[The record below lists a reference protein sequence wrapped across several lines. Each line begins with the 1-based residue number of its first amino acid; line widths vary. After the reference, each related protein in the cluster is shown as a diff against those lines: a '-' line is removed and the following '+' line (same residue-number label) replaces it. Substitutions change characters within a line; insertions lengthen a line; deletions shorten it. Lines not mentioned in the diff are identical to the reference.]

1 MLLLG
6 SEVKCEYLPV
16 VWICLSDDAGDEFD
30 KYYFHYPYHFII
42 IINIMSGVQCSLI

>member
-6 SEVKCEYLPV
+6 LEVKCEYLPA
-16 VWICLSDDAGDEFD
+16 VWICLFDDGGDEFD
-30 KYYFHYPYHFII
+30 KYYFHYHYHFII